1 MKHPKSSSRVKDNP
15 ATFGGLGFEY
25 RKASWESDLGVIW
38 QNTRVQSDGDTLRH
52 VSLAWPGDVY
62 KYIQNPDEAL
72 LLEIP
77 DVEKMRQQCRTLI
90 DFYQGLGIQ
99 VDVLRDPNAT
109 PNWIFQRDLFNSTP
123 DGVVLSRPA
132 SRVRRGEEVLESA
145 QLSNLQIPMVA
156 MIRGSGFMEGADIL
170 WLNSTVAFVGIGTRT
185 NQEAVHQLQR
195 LFPFVTFETF
205 VLPAGIQHLLGLV
218 NFIAP
223 NKVGVWKRHLTIEHR
238 QILERY
244 KLSIVNV
251 TDDVEI
257 KDKRGFNWVC
267 LAPNHLLLPLD
278 SANIIS
284 QLSRL
289 GMHISTVDISEYR
302 KCGGGL
308 GCLTGILCRSKV

>member
-1 MKHPKSSSRVKDNP
+1 MKNPKSNSSVKDIP

-25 RKASWESDLGVIW
+25 RESSWESDLGVIW
-38 QNTRVQSDGDTLRH
+38 QNTRVQSDGDVLRR
-52 VSLAWPGDVY
+52 VSLAWPSDVY
-62 KYIQNPDEAL
+62 KDIQNPDDAL

-77 DVEKMRQQCRTLI
+77 DVEKMREQCRTLI

-132 SRVRRGEEVLESA
+132 SKVRRGEEVLENA

-223 NKVGVWKRHLTIEHR
+223 NKVGVWKRHLTAEHH
-238 QILERY
+238 QILEKY
-244 KLSIVNV
+244 NLSIVNV

-257 KDKRGFNWVC
+257 KGKRGFNWVC
-267 LAPNHLLLPLD
+267 LAPNHLLLPID
-278 SANIIS
+278 SVNVIS
-284 QLSRL
+284 QLSLL
-289 GMHISTVDISEYR
+289 GIRISTVDISEYR

-308 GCLTGILCRSKV
+308 GCLTGVLCRSSV